1 MNASVLVNPCVE
13 SFAIKDEVSFDV
25 PDKGIVGVG
34 KRREAVMSWGP
45 RSGASVADL
54 AAIELRRVTEVLQV
68 EHASLFLHEP
78 EHPQRAAAVAANG
91 LPVEEALVE
100 YGAIVARVLHTGR
113 LREVEHP
120 HGRGRDGCSAIAAP
134 LIDAQQAIGVLL
146 VVAVRESRRLGA
158 FDARMVVRAAE
169 TLVSRIVSP
178 ERRFRREGTSARFV
192 RAVSRSDP
200 LHIHP

>member
-25 PDKGIVGVG
+25 PDNGIVGVWE
-34 KRREAVMSWGP
+34 RREAVMSWGL

-78 EHPQRAAAVAANG
+78 EHPQRAAAVAATG

-113 LREVEHP
+113 LHEVEHP

-134 LIDAQQAIGVLL
+134 LLDAQRAIGALL
-146 VVAVRESRRLGA
+146 VVTVRESRRLCA
-158 FDARMVVRAAE
+158 FDAQMVARAAE

-178 ERRFRREGTSARFV
+178 ECRFQRERTSDRFT
-192 RAVSRSDP
+192 RAVSVTDP
-200 LHIHP
+200 LRARP